1 MALNKVQYQPGLQ
14 PVERHDLAVQQTAA
28 ADRNTM
34 DQKLVPLAE
43 ASTDT
48 VPPAQRLKYW
58 ESHNTSELIGLRCS
72 SFASSGL
79 RARERNFDLCSLRLA
94 DIVGN
99 EHVIERTV
107 PLLRRH
113 PKDSIFACALL
124 RGEAFFYQAG
134 RCVPVREGDLIIYTT
149 TLPYL
154 YGFTRD
160 MRQVQVDIDA
170 GRLLGDGP
178 LKRPSTPIKIDGGV
192 RTGRRLSD
200 MLQQTITDFME
211 QPVAENAPAVAGRIQ
226 TLLQALMGLGGNASQ
241 RNESAAVRLFRA
253 EAFVAEHLCDPHL
266 DADDVARHLAV
277 SVRHLDRIFEV
288 HGCTV
293 TQWIWR
299 QRLAQAKARLAD
311 PTLRAL
317 TVTEIALQC
326 GFCTPSHFASTFKAQ
341 NGITPTDYRSESLKV
356 NFESCPVLSTPARGP
371 IGAPRAIPRSMVAA
385 DETPD
390 GLRCLTPAERS
401 VVRLVAEGLSYKE
414 IARKLER
421 SFSTVDHQLRSIRA
435 KLGAASTA
443 RLNVLLGRMMN
454 A

>member
-1 MALNKVQYQPGLQ
+1 MAQNKAQYRPGLQ
-14 PVERHDLAVQQTAA
+14 PVERHNLAVQRTAA
-28 ADRNTM
+28 AGRNTM

-58 ESHNTSELIGLRCS
+58 ESHNASELIGLRCS
-72 SFASSGL
+72 SFASAGL
-79 RARERNFDLCSLRLA
+79 SARERNFDLGSLRLA
-94 DIVGN
+94 DVVGN
-99 EHVIERTV
+99 EHVVERTA

-124 RGEAFFYQAG
+124 RGEAFFYQEG

-154 YGFTRD
+154 NGFTRD
-160 MRQVQVDIDA
+160 MRQVLVDIDA
-170 GRLLGDGP
+170 SRLLGDG
-178 LKRPSTPIKIDGGV
+178 LLTRPSTPFKIDGGV
-192 RTGRRLSD
+192 PTGRRLSD
-200 MLQQTITDFME
+200 MLQQTMTDFME
-211 QPVAENAPAVAGRIQ
+211 QPVAENAPAVAARIQ
-226 TLLQALMGLGGNASQ
+226 TLLQALMGLGDNASQ
-241 RNESAAVRLFRA
+241 RNQSAAVRLFRA

-277 SVRHLDRIFEV
+277 SVRHLNRIFEV

-311 PTLRAL
+311 PTLLAL

-326 GFCTPSHFASTFKAQ
+326 GFCTPSHFASTFRAE
-341 NGITPTDYRSESLKV
+341 NGLTPTNFRSESLKV
-356 NFESCPVLSTPARGP
+356 SLEPVSELPTAMRGTMS
-371 IGAPRAIPRSMVAA
+371 ASQAIPRSNGNTEA
-385 DETPD
+385 TPD

-401 VVRLVAEGLSYKE
+401 VAQLVAEGLSYKE
-414 IARKLER
+414 VARKLGR

-435 KLGAASTA
+435 KLGAPSTA

-454 A
+454 V

>member
-1 MALNKVQYQPGLQ
+1 
-14 PVERHDLAVQQTAA
+14 
-28 ADRNTM
+28 M
-34 DQKLVPLAE
+34 DQKLVSMTY

-79 RARERNFDLCSLRLA
+79 SARERNFDLCSLRLA

-99 EHVIERTV
+99 EHVIERTL
-107 PLLRRH
+107 PLVRRH
-113 PKDSIFACALL
+113 PKDSIFACILL
-124 RGEAFFYQAG
+124 RGDAFFYQAD

-170 GRLLGDGP
+170 GRLLGEGP
-178 LKRPSTPIKIDGGV
+178 LKRPSAPIKIDGGLP
-192 RTGRRLSD
+192 TGRRLSG
-200 MLQQTITDFME
+200 MLQQTMTDFIE
-211 QPVAENAPAVAGRIQ
+211 HPIAENAPAVTGRIE
-226 TLLQALMGLGGNASQ
+226 TLLQALMGLGGNGSQ
-241 RNESAAVRLFRA
+241 RNEFAAVRLLRA
-253 EAFVAEHLCDPHL
+253 EAFVAEHLCDPNL
-266 DADDVARHLAV
+266 DVDEVARHLAV
-277 SVRHLDRIFEV
+277 SVRHLNRIFEV

-299 QRLAQAKARLAD
+299 QRLALAKARLAD

-317 TVTEIALQC
+317 TVTEIALQF

-341 NGITPTDYRSESLKV
+341 NGITPSDFRSESLKIS
-356 NFESCPVLSTPARGP
+356 FESRPALSAPVQGR
-371 IGAPRAIPRSMVAA
+371 IGASRAIPQSMGATG
-385 DETPD
+385 ETPD
-390 GLRCLTPAERS
+390 GLRCLTPAERM
-401 VVRLVAEGLSYKE
+401 VARLVAEGLSYKE
-414 IARKLER
+414 VARKLKR

-435 KLGAASTA
+435 KLGATSTA
-443 RLNVLLGRMMN
+443 RLNVLLGRMTN
-454 A
+454 V

>member
-1 MALNKVQYQPGLQ
+1 
-14 PVERHDLAVQQTAA
+14 
-28 ADRNTM
+28 
-34 DQKLVPLAE
+34 
-43 ASTDT
+43 
-48 VPPAQRLKYW
+48 
-58 ESHNTSELIGLRCS
+58 
-72 SFASSGL
+72 
-79 RARERNFDLCSLRLA
+79 
-94 DIVGN
+94 
-99 EHVIERTV
+99 
-107 PLLRRH
+107 
-113 PKDSIFACALL
+113 
-124 RGEAFFYQAG
+124 
-134 RCVPVREGDLIIYTT
+134 
-149 TLPYL
+149 
-154 YGFTRD
+154 
-160 MRQVQVDIDA
+160 
-170 GRLLGDGP
+170 
-178 LKRPSTPIKIDGGV
+178 
-192 RTGRRLSD
+192 

-253 EAFVAEHLCDPHL
+253 EAFVAEHLCDPNL

-277 SVRHLDRIFEV
+277 SVRHLNRIFEV

-317 TVTEIALQC
+317 TVTEIALRC

-356 NFESCPVLSTPARGP
+356 NFESRPVLSTPVRGP

>member
-1 MALNKVQYQPGLQ
+1 MSEKFV
-14 PVERHDLAVQQTAA
+14 R
-28 ADRNTM
+28 
-34 DQKLVPLAE
+34 LVE

-58 ESHNTSELIGLRCS
+58 ESHNASELIGLRCS
-72 SFASSGL
+72 SFASGGL
-79 RARERNFDLCSLRLA
+79 SARERNFDLCSLRLA

-107 PLLRRH
+107 PLLRRY

-149 TLPYL
+149 TIPYL

-160 MRQVQVDIDA
+160 MRQVQIDIDA
-170 GRLLGDGP
+170 SRLFVDGP

-192 RTGRRLSD
+192 CTGRRLNE
-200 MLQQTITDFME
+200 MLKQTMTDFIE

-226 TLLQALMGLGGNASQ
+226 TLLLALMGLGGNGSQ

-253 EAFVAEHLCDPHL
+253 EAFVAEHLCDAKL

-277 SVRHLDRIFEV
+277 SVRHLNRIFEV

-311 PTLRAL
+311 PTFSGL
-317 TVTEIALQC
+317 TVTEIALQW
-326 GFCTPSHFASTFKAQ
+326 GFCTPSHFASMFKAH
-341 NGITPTDYRSESLKV
+341 NGITPTDYRSESLNV
-356 NFESCPVLSTPARGP
+356 DCDSRPVLSEPVREPMT
-371 IGAPRAIPRSMVAA
+371 APRALPRSMGAA
-385 DETPD
+385 DATPD
-390 GLRCLTPAERS
+390 SLQCLTPAERG
-401 VVRLVAEGLSYKE
+401 VARLVAEGLSYKE
-414 IARKLER
+414 VARKLER
-421 SFSTVDHQLRSIRA
+421 SFSTVDHQLRGIRA
-435 KLGAASTA
+435 KLGASSTA
-443 RLNVLLGRMMN
+443 RLNVLLGRMTN
-454 A
+454 V